1 MMIIV
6 KVIFRFLII
15 TACILFFL
23 TGGLR
28 IAMLLLTQ
36 DSVYNLDTVP
46 SKAVVLVP
54 GAGLNAVGGPS
65 LPLRDRLD
73 AAIQLY
79 KAGKVQKL
87 LVSGD
92 NDSVYYNEPGA
103 MQTYAIEAGIPEE
116 DVVPDYAGRRTY
128 DSCYRARHIFGMDE
142 LIVVT
147 QAYHLPRAVFLCENS
162 GIDVVGVPVE
172 QSRYIRSRFLFWNV
186 REVFASIIAW
196 TDVLITKPLPILGE
210 FEPIFP

>member
-196 TDVLITKPLPILGE
+196 TEVLITKPLPILGE

>member
-79 KAGKVQKL
+79 KDGKVQKL

>member
-1 MMIIV
+1 M

>member
-172 QSRYIRSRFLFWNV
+172 QSRYILSRFLFWNV

>member
-1 MMIIV
+1 MMEIV
-6 KVIFRFLII
+6 KVFFRILIV

-28 IAMLLLTQ
+28 IAMILLTQ

-79 KAGKVQKL
+79 KDGKVQKL

-103 MQTYAIEAGIPEE
+103 MQTYAIEAGIPKE

-147 QAYHLPRAVFLCENS
+147 QAYHLPRAVFLCEKS

-186 REVFASIIAW
+186 REVFASVIAW